1 MSVREELA
9 HAARKSGHVDG
20 NNRGRLMNQTASTN
34 RNLSRMEPAR
44 NPLQAKTAV
53 GRDSSLNSTLKRAE
67 RGQASQKLGQILL
80 KEGLIT
86 AAQLDEALKIM
97 EKSHIRLGRL
107 LVKLGHLEERT
118 IVECLARQYNYPV
131 IDIENHVI
139 PEKVIKQVPYELA
152 KKHFVVPV
160 DFRDN
165 TLIIAMADPTD
176 SLAIEDI
183 QFKTNLS
190 IKPTLTTEQNIIECF
205 KKYYHID
212 DREFKSFHLNTIEL
226 EEEDIRVEEI
236 EDYGKLLS
244 DAVDEFG
251 IKYDDDK
258 EASEAL
264 YSAADTPI
272 VKLVQS
278 IITKAIKIGAS
289 DIHIEPFE
297 KVYNVRYRLDGE
309 LYRVMNLPPS
319 IKEAIS
325 SRIKI
330 LANMDISERRIPQDG
345 RIKLRLGRNRAIDIR
360 VNTLPTIFGEG
371 VVMRLLDKS
380 NLKVDL
386 TQLGFTQEG
395 LNKFES
401 AISKPYGMAL
411 VTGPTGSGKTTT
423 LYSGLNKLNTINK
436 KILTAEDP
444 IEYNFTGINQLQ
456 VKEEIGLTFA
466 SALRAFLRQ
475 DPDIIMVGEIRDQE
489 TAEIAIK
496 AALTGHFVLST
507 VHTNDCPSTVG
518 RLMDIGVK
526 PYLIASALTIVV
538 AQRLLRCICE
548 KCSAPVKEPDP
559 QLLRDVGM
567 DPDQLEGVE
576 LFQGKGCDNCSGT
589 GFKGRVAV
597 YEILPIDDDMRKLI
611 ISPNFSEVNLREL
624 AAEKG
629 MLTLRQE
636 ALRKV
641 LEGVTTLEEVLQ
653 KTTVLG

>member
-1 MSVREELA
+1 MSQSVADNKNISRTGA
-9 HAARKSGHVDG
+9 NPPRGPKQVKPGAGG
-20 NNRGRLMNQTASTN
+20 N
-34 RNLSRMEPAR
+34 
-44 NPLQAKTAV
+44 
-53 GRDSSLNSTLKRAE
+53 RDSSLNSTLKRADKGE
-67 RGQASQKLGQILL
+67 GSQKLGQILL
-80 KEGLIT
+80 KEGIIT
-86 AAQLDEALKIM
+86 QNQLDEAVKIM
-97 EKSHIRLGRL
+97 EKTHARLGRI
-107 LVKLGHLEERT
+107 LVRLGHLEEKS
-118 IVECLARQYNYPV
+118 IVECLSRQYNYPV
-131 IDIENHVI
+131 IEIPEHEI
-139 PEKVIKQVPYELA
+139 PEKVIKQIPYEVA
-152 KKHFVVPV
+152 KKHFAIPI
-160 DFRDN
+160 DYKEN

-176 SLAIEDI
+176 SIAIEDI

-190 IKPTLTTEQNIIECF
+190 IKATLSTEKNIIDAF
-205 KKYYHID
+205 KKYYKID
-212 DREFKSFHLNTIEL
+212 DKEYKKFLTNKIEL
-226 EEEDIRVEEI
+226 EEEEIKVEEI

-251 IKYDDDK
+251 IKYDDDI
-258 EASEAL
+258 EQQEEL

-278 IITKAIKIGAS
+278 IITKAIKIGVS

-297 KVYNVRYRLDGE
+297 KVYYVRYRLDGE
-309 LYRVMNLPPS
+309 LYRAMSLPPS
-319 IKEAIS
+319 IKEAIT

-330 LANMDISERRIPQDG
+330 LSNLDIAERRIPQDG
-345 RIKLRLGRNRAIDIR
+345 RIKLRLGKTRAIDIR

-371 VVMRLLDKS
+371 IVMRLLDKS

-386 TQLGFTQEG
+386 SGLGFSHEARD
-395 LNKFES
+395 KFEA
-401 AISKPYGMAL
+401 AIMKPYGMAL

-423 LYSGLNKLNTINK
+423 LYSGINKLNTTNK

-466 SALRAFLRQ
+466 NALRAFLRQ
-475 DPDIIMVGEIRDQE
+475 DPDIIMVGEIRDLE

-507 VHTNDCPSTVG
+507 VHTNDCPSTIG
-518 RLMDIGVK
+518 RLMDIGLK
-526 PYLIASALTIVV
+526 PYLISSALTIVV
-538 AQRLLRCICE
+538 AQRLLRRICE
-548 KCSAPVKEPDP
+548 KCKVPISNPNP
-559 QLLRDVGM
+559 QTLKDLGM
-567 DPDQLEGVE
+567 DPSQLEGVE

-597 YEILPIDDDMRKLI
+597 YEMLNVDDDIRKEI
-611 ISPNFSEVNLREL
+611 TSTSFSEVTLREV
-624 AAEKG
+624 AVEKG

-641 LEGVTTLEEVLQ
+641 IEGTTTIEEVLQ

>member
-1 MSVREELA
+1 MSQS
-9 HAARKSGHVDG
+9 AADNKYQSRAGIS
-20 NNRGRLMNQTASTN
+20 RSTQQGK
-34 RNLSRMEPAR
+34 PA
-44 NPLQAKTAV
+44 
-53 GRDSSLNSTLKRAE
+53 GSRDSSLNSTLKRSNQVQ
-67 RGQASQKLGQILL
+67 GSQKLGQILL

-86 AAQLDEALKIM
+86 QNQMDEAVKIM
-97 EKSHIRLGRL
+97 AKTNIRLGRI
-107 LVKLGHLEERT
+107 LVKLGYIEEKS
-118 IVECLARQYNYPV
+118 IVECLSRQYNYPI
-131 IDIENHVI
+131 IDIAEHTI
-139 PEKVIKQVPYELA
+139 PEKVIKQIPYEIA
-152 KKHFVVPV
+152 KKHFALPI
-160 DFRDN
+160 DFKDN
-165 TLIIAMADPTD
+165 TLIVAMADPTD

-190 IKPTLTTEQNIIECF
+190 IKATLSTEKGIVEAF
-205 KKYYHID
+205 KKYYQID
-212 DREFKSFHLNTIEL
+212 DKEFKSFLTGSIEV
-226 EEEDIRVEEI
+226 EEEEIKVEEI

-251 IKYDDDK
+251 IKYDEDQA
-258 EASEAL
+258 EQQEL
-264 YSAADTPI
+264 YSAGDTPI

-289 DIHIEPFE
+289 DVHIEPFE
-297 KVYNVRYRLDGE
+297 KVYYVRYRLDGE
-309 LYRVMNLPPS
+309 LYRAMSLPPS
-319 IKEAIS
+319 IKEAIT

-330 LANMDISERRIPQDG
+330 LSNINIAERRIPQDG
-345 RIKLRLGRNRAIDIR
+345 RIKLRLGKTRAIDIR
-360 VNTLPTIFGEG
+360 VSTLPTIFGEG
-371 VVMRLLDKS
+371 IVLRILDKS
-380 NLKVDL
+380 NLQVDL
-386 TQLGFTQEG
+386 RKLGFTSEG
-395 LNKFES
+395 RENFET
-401 AISKPYGMAL
+401 AIVKPYGMAL

-423 LYSGLNKLNTINK
+423 LYSALNKLNTTNK

-456 VKEEIGLTFA
+456 VKEEVGLTFA

-475 DPDIIMVGEIRDQE
+475 DPDIIMVGEIRDLE

-518 RLMDIGVK
+518 RLLDIGVK

-538 AQRLLRCICE
+538 AQRLLRRICD
-548 KCSAPVKEPDP
+548 KCKVPHKDP
-559 QLLRDVGM
+559 NPQTLRDVGI
-567 DPDQLEGVE
+567 DPNQLEGVE

-597 YEILPIDDDMRKLI
+597 YEMLVFDDDIRNVI
-611 ISPNFSEVNLREL
+611 TDRNFSEVTLREVAL
-624 AAEKG
+624 KKN

-641 LEGVTTLEEVLQ
+641 LEGTTTIEEVLQ